1 MTSVVGITQK
11 ILTLKKIDINMATA
25 TLQKITNFI
34 NPDGYIPT
42 ETELRQHL
50 LAVEKS
56 PVITHSQFKTWLKE
70 WRNNNL

>member
-1 MTSVVGITQK
+1 
-11 ILTLKKIDINMATA
+11 MATA
-25 TLQKITNFI
+25 TLPKITNFI
-34 NPDGYIPT
+34 NPDGYMPT
-42 ETELRQHL
+42 EAELRQHL